1 MEQINDQAL
10 MVSRMLASEVAG
22 IVTEA
27 LHIES
32 GYSENFCNLI
42 YDRLVGTLMLER
54 NDTLLEMINEYQ
66 SRDSGEEESV

>member
-1 MEQINDQAL
+1 MERLVDQDII
-10 MVSRMLASEVAG
+10 VSRMLASEVAG

-32 GYSENFCNLI
+32 GYSEDFCNLI

-54 NDTLLEMINEYQ
+54 NDTLLDMINEYQ
-66 SRDSGEEESV
+66 SREENV